1 MLFRNTEK
9 TCIYRD
15 RKEWADIEPV
25 PQNDGPNPVVQI
37 IYSEKCKF
45 LVCSALKT

>member
-1 MLFRNTEK
+1 MLFRSIEKTK

-37 IYSEKCKF
+37 IYSEKCK
-45 LVCSALKT
+45 S

>member
-1 MLFRNTEK
+1 MLLRSIEKTK

-37 IYSEKCKF
+37 IYSEKCK
-45 LVCSALKT
+45 S